1 MSGPANTRFAI
12 AVHLLTLLA
21 NSGNEPVGSDVAAAS
36 IGANPVHVRRVV
48 AYLRRADL
56 VTSKAGV
63 GGGIQLAYE
72 PADITLT
79 EVWDAVEGDEPV
91 VAVHQGA
98 NPKCEVGRG
107 ITRTLEGLSARATDA
122 VRAELA
128 DVTIADVLAETLAT
142 PRVRR
147 TASR

>member
-21 NSGNEPVGSDVAAAS
+21 NSGDEPVGSDVAAAS

-72 PADITLT
+72 PADISLT
-79 EVWDAVEGDEPV
+79 EVWDAVDNKLNG
-91 VAVHQGA
+91 
-98 NPKCEVGRG
+98 
-107 ITRTLEGLSARATDA
+107 TLCSENHHLLT
-122 VRAELA
+122 
-128 DVTIADVLAETLAT
+128 ETLA
-142 PRVRR
+142 PPSRRR